1 MGTAVIVAHS
11 DDLHAHAVKVA
22 TEQLGGN
29 AYILD
34 VQEFTSSYDLL
45 ATIGKGGFDL
55 QVLDRRGAAESLQL
69 ADIAGLW
76 WRRTA
81 YPISIYNERAK
92 TSAERS
98 KTSALSVAHTERQVA
113 ITGTLHGLVEN
124 SFNDPGKSL
133 LAAYKPAQLTRAQ
146 ALGLRVPE
154 TLITNDPVA
163 VKNFHERMGGET
175 IYKMFHS
182 PRVGIY
188 PTRRL
193 RTEDLESI
201 DRLITCPAI
210 FQERISGEFDI
221 RATVVGDRVFAAR
234 IIFDPLEDV
243 TDTRF
248 VETEVTPWTLPA
260 DVEEALIQMVA
271 DFGLVYSAV
280 DMRYSDDLGYVF
292 FESNP
297 EGQYL
302 WLEIEANLEISH
314 AIASRLLRKNC

>member
-1 MGTAVIVAHS
+1 
-11 DDLHAHAVKVA
+11 
-22 TEQLGGN
+22 
-29 AYILD
+29 
-34 VQEFTSSYDLL
+34 
-45 ATIGKGGFDL
+45 
-55 QVLDRRGAAESLQL
+55 
-69 ADIAGLW
+69 
-76 WRRTA
+76 
-81 YPISIYNERAK
+81 
-92 TSAERS
+92 
-98 KTSALSVAHTERQVA
+98 
-113 ITGTLHGLVEN
+113 
-124 SFNDPGKSL
+124 
-133 LAAYKPAQLTRAQ
+133 
-146 ALGLRVPE
+146 
-154 TLITNDPVA
+154 
-163 VKNFHERMGGET
+163 MGGET

-182 PRVGIY
+182 PRVGIH

-193 RTEDLESI
+193 RTEDFESI

-210 FQERISGEFDI
+210 FQERIRGEFDI

-234 IIFDPLEDV
+234 IIFAPLEDV
-243 TDTRF
+243 IDTRF

-280 DMRYSDDLGYVF
+280 DMRYSDELGYVF